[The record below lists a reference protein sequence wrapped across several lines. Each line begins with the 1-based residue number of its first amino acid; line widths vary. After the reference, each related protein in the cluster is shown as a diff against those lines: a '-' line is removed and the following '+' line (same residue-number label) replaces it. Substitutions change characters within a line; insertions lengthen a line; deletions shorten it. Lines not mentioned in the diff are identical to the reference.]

1 MSDYSVSLQFTAD
14 MAALLPQLQSLIG
27 QVAQLTENMQGAQGG
42 IGGLGATGSASLG
55 ELAGAFSIAELATD
69 AFEKTIEL
77 AKEAVRGLFEGF
89 KEFTKEGFTFNTT
102 IEQAR
107 IGVGALI
114 ATQNEIKDSS
124 GRMLEGQE
132 KLNVAM
138 SLGADAVNKIRLGS
152 FQTIATFQQLV
163 AAYQQGL
170 GPMQAAGV
178 ELKDTTA
185 LTIKFAQA
193 AGALGLDMNTL
204 GTELRATFGGQIS
217 ARMTKVASSL
227 HIKNEDIKAWAEAGT
242 LVKNMN
248 DRLVEFGYAGD
259 MIEASWKG
267 VTSNVQHFFEAF
279 SGEIVQPAW
288 EQIKTGLHEALHD
301 AFDLSTGEF
310 SSAFSGIIQTGK
322 DLFSDLGSLAGDAI
336 KSVVD
341 GVKEIS
347 AWLGKNRESVKGI
360 FDGFTSIARE
370 VGGVLADIIRVAF
383 QIEGAKDASLP
394 WGDILKVVAL
404 EIAQTRDAFRTVVQW
419 SDALGAS
426 IDQQV
431 LGPLAAMLE
440 GLGKAASYL
449 GMKDS
454 GASMTAAAENIRAQ
468 LEQEA
473 KLVNASAQVKSSVE
487 ELTDSWKKQAEASKA
502 EVDDSKLNVDQ
513 LKGKLGSLK
522 SEIKSLEA
530 AQKAAI
536 DSGKAMG
543 QELTE
548 RGEKL
553 LALREEEG
561 KLEKLLGVTTKARG
575 LDDGKDK
582 AQKNEQAAIALQLE
596 KEINATSERT
606 TLEEKQQ
613 LELKQLQVEIEQK
626 RLAISQAK
634 GDEATKAK
642 NLAALTELEAD
653 KKLAID
659 RKYSEQRASLEKD
672 LQNKLS
678 GAEEGGLQQRVAAIN
693 ASFTKIRE
701 ENRKLGADAISEQRI
716 QAAQQ
721 AEIDRA
727 RIEQVKHDL
736 GELKKELSELA
747 QIKGRALTLQE
758 QNELLAQFA
767 QRSETARAASQKFR
781 EEMHLDETA
790 AQGWNAG
797 LKEVIAQNTSSW
809 TTWKNTAVSMM
820 NTVKSTMA
828 SALQGMM
835 SGQMTFSNGMKA
847 IWKGIV
853 QAVTQAL
860 AEILAQFVVTKIAE
874 TLVQKKSS
882 DAAKD
887 EAAAKQMSAAAGMFA
902 ADSGIPI
909 VGPIIAAAGV
919 ALMNITLGANAATS
933 KAIARKTGGIAGLNG
948 PELTVLGDGGTPE
961 VVAPPSDF
969 ADFAYNYTN
978 LGARLQGAIERS
990 RAKAASYQAMA
1001 SSFARDAA
1009 RVEPAARPSDQVA
1022 PGHTFQLSF
1031 PGAFIADTSFHGMQ
1045 KFGEHA
1051 MDAIMVA
1058 SRSRGVVLQPGDVF
1072 GRLS

>member
-1 MSDYSVSLQFTAD
+1 
-14 MAALLPQLQSLIG
+14 
-27 QVAQLTENMQGAQGG
+27 
-42 IGGLGATGSASLG
+42 
-55 ELAGAFSIAELATD
+55 
-69 AFEKTIEL
+69 
-77 AKEAVRGLFEGF
+77 
-89 KEFTKEGFTFNTT
+89 
-102 IEQAR
+102 
-107 IGVGALI
+107 
-114 ATQNEIKDSS
+114 
-124 GRMLEGQE
+124 
-132 KLNVAM
+132 
-138 SLGADAVNKIRLGS
+138 
-152 FQTIATFQQLV
+152 
-163 AAYQQGL
+163 
-170 GPMQAAGV
+170 
-178 ELKDTTA
+178 
-185 LTIKFAQA
+185 
-193 AGALGLDMNTL
+193 MNAL
-204 GTELRATFGGQIS
+204 GTEIRATFGGQIS
-217 ARMTKVASSL
+217 ARMTKIASSL
-227 HIKNEDIKAWAEAGT
+227 HIKNEDIKAWSKAGT
-242 LVKNMN
+242 LVQNMN
-248 DRLVEFGYAGD
+248 ERLVEFGYAGD
-259 MIEASWKG
+259 MIEASWRG
-267 VTSNVQHFFEAF
+267 VTSNIQHFFEAF

-288 EQIKTGLHEALHD
+288 DQIKNGLHEALHD
-301 AFDLSTGEF
+301 AFNLSTGEF
-310 SSAFSGIIQTGK
+310 SDAFQGIIRTGK
-322 DLFSDLGSLAGDAI
+322 DLFEDLGSLAGDAI

-341 GVKEIS
+341 GVKEVS
-347 AWLGKNRESVKGI
+347 AWLDKNRDSVKGV

-370 VGGVLADIIRVAF
+370 VGGLLADIIKVAF

-404 EIAQTRDAFRTVVQW
+404 QIAQARDAFQAITHW
-419 SDALGAS
+419 ADMLGAAIS
-426 IDQQV
+426 EQV
-431 LGPLAAMLE
+431 LGPLASMLD

-449 GMKDS
+449 GMKES
-454 GASMTAAAENIRAQ
+454 GAEMSATAAGIRAKLDAQAQ
-468 LEQEA
+468 LVTA
-473 KLVNASAQVKSSVE
+473 NGQVKSAVD
-487 ELTDSWKKQAEASKA
+487 ELTESWRKQADASRA
-502 EVDDSKLNVDQ
+502 EVDDSKLSVDQ

-522 SEIKSLEA
+522 TEIKSLEA

-548 RGEKL
+548 RGDKL
-553 LALREEEG
+553 LALREEAG
-561 KLEKLLGVTTKARG
+561 KLEKLLGVSTKARG
-575 LDDGKDK
+575 LGDEKDK
-582 AQKNEQAAIALQLE
+582 TQKNEQAAIALQLE

-626 RLAISQAK
+626 RLTINEAK

-642 NLAALTELEAD
+642 NLAALHELEED

-659 RKYSEQRASLEKD
+659 RKYSEQREALEKD
-672 LQNKLS
+672 LQNKLT
-678 GAEEGGLQQRVAAIN
+678 GAEEGGLQQRITAIN

-701 ENRKLGADAISEQRI
+701 ENKKLGADAISEERI
-716 QAAQQ
+716 QVAQQ
-721 AEIDRA
+721 AAIDRA

-767 QRSETARAASQKFR
+767 QRSDTARAASQKFR
-781 EEMHLDETA
+781 EELHLDETA

-820 NTVKSTMA
+820 NSVKSSMA

-835 SGQMTFSNGMKA
+835 SGQLTFSNGMKA

-860 AEILAQFVVTKIAE
+860 AQILAQFVVTKIAE
-874 TLVQKKSS
+874 TLVQKRSS
-882 DAAKD
+882 DAAKE
-887 EAAAKQMSAAAGMFA
+887 EAGAKQLSAAAGMFQ

-919 ALMNITLGANAATS
+919 ALMNITLGANAASS

-978 LGARLQGAIERS
+978 LGARLQGAVERS

-1009 RVEPAARPSDQVA
+1009 RIEPAARPSDQPA
-1022 PGHTFQLSF
+1022 QGHLFQLSF
-1031 PGAFIADTSFHGMQ
+1031 PGAFIADSSHRGMQ
-1045 KFGEHA
+1045 QFGEHA
-1051 MDAIMVA
+1051 MNAIMTA
-1058 SRSRGVVLQPGDVF
+1058 ARARGVVLQPGDVF
-1072 GRLS
+1072 GRNS